1 MKPALP
7 ANATAYR
14 IPTRADAQLCTS
26 CLRNGLQRAKKT
38 QCSLPHHKL
47 ANGREKLTRRGLLRA
62 KDRRDALATHTIT
75 NALIHMA
82 SMSRGKCEIE
92 DYALA
97 VVFDRAKIVYAAQC
111 TRFDYVI
118 MSSDDDHY
126 ITRAHTRS
134 HAVEKKDEIIF
145 LRPLHLCRHCGLVYG
160 FERFQS
166 IVCVITGNGPISRL
180 ASSVSLTEIH
190 SERTPIYRIWYL
202 EHFSPCDEWIL
213 RCFSVSI
220 SICGLHFCFKRSDR
234 SKDIALVIA
243 LICCTLFSD

>member
-1 MKPALP
+1 MWNRRL
-7 ANATAYR
+7 R
-14 IPTRADAQLCTS
+14 IGRCVRSCKNRIRCTV
-26 CLRNGLQRAKKT
+26 
-38 QCSLPHHKL
+38 
-47 ANGREKLTRRGLLRA
+47 
-62 KDRRDALATHTIT
+62 HTIR
-75 NALIHMA
+75 LCHH
-82 SMSRGKCEIE
+82 
-92 DYALA
+92 
-97 VVFDRAKIVYAAQC
+97 
-111 TRFDYVI
+111 VI
-118 MSSDDDHY
+118 RWWSLH
-126 ITRAHTRS
+126 HTRS
-134 HAVEKKDEIIF
+134 HAVEKNDEIIF